1 MQSHQSLGHHIT
13 LTSHDVDL
21 FIATGS
27 NFDDSENEI
36 SKFNISSRYYLLRCH
51 HDSKQQQLQFG
62 YHLSSN
68 TMFHILEIVSLRDE
82 NWRLTTC
89 VILKNLARIVSCLK
103 DYAIPLSARTEKL
116 SLVQVTNKAGTTT
129 TTRIQKVYS
138 TDYICNMFNATVT
151 NMITI
156 YDTIQQHN
164 IPHTDQLV
172 SVADDIKESNNKQ
185 HRRICQFEPVGRSY
199 LPEVKYNDCDN
210 SLLRYCELPFPYPP
224 PPSFHYAPSFHY
236 VRIST
241 NF

>member
-21 FIATGS
+21 FIASGS

-62 YHLSSN
+62 YHLSNN
-68 TMFHILEIVSLRDE
+68 TMFHVLEIVSLKDE

-103 DYAIPLSARTEKL
+103 DYAIPLSVRTEKL
-116 SLVQVTNKAGTTT
+116 SLVQVTNKAGTTTTTTT

-172 SVADDIKESNNKQ
+172 SVADDIKESNNQQ

-199 LPEVKYNDCDN
+199 LPEVKYNDDDTLFSDIVSCHFLKPL
-210 SLLRYCELPFPYPP
+210 SFP
-224 PPSFHYAPSFHY
+224 Y